1 MSKTNSHGQRLS
13 AKRSK
18 AHLNARLDKKLI
30 TYAAAAGAGL
40 LIAQQAE
47 GKIVYTP
54 ANIQVHSPNYKFGL
68 DVNHDG
74 IRDFYFYLFEA
85 PRGSEGLRISTTK
98 LFPHNGIMGTN
109 GFASA
114 LSSGVTVGPGQV
126 FQSNRSLDMA
136 NDLCESFCSTSGNWA
151 NAQDKYLG
159 LRFVIQGNVHYGWVR
174 MNVNAKSLFT
184 TTFITGIAF
193 ETVPNQAIVTG
204 QTQTAEVLEPRRF
217 RPAKHSNSAHHAA
230 SLGVLAQGAQG
241 IDLWR
246 REEEPVQA

>member
-1 MSKTNSHGQRLS
+1 MSKTRPQGKSQLT
-13 AKRSK
+13 KRSQ
-18 AHLNARLDKKLI
+18 ARLTARMDKKI
-30 TYAAAAGAGL
+30 IAYAAAAGAGL
-40 LIAQQAE
+40 LIGQPAE

-74 IRDFYFYLFEA
+74 IRDFFFYLFEA

-98 LFPHNGIMGTN
+98 LFPHNGIMGTD

-159 LRFVIQGNVHYGWVR
+159 LRFVIQGKVHYGWVR

-193 ETVPNQAIVTG
+193 ETTPNQAIITG
-204 QTQTAEVLEPRRF
+204 QTQEADVLEPRTF
-217 RPAKHSNSAHHAA
+217 QPAKLSNPSHHAA
-230 SLGVLAQGAQG
+230 TLGVLAQGARG
-241 IDLWR
+241 MDLWR